1 MKKCL
6 SALLCTALSFG
17 AMTTGVFAQADINL
31 SENQRKMETGVREK
45 ELITTFIDDASYT
58 NEVDMFRINY
68 LGSWVHGDGHQ
79 DMFFEGTESYA
90 DGQGSLTM
98 KFIGTKVRL
107 YGTTGPKHGVYDI
120 EIDGQSAGSA
130 DANSSGRVNKVKLF
144 ESQTLPNAEHTIK
157 VSLSSASIG
166 LGQSIQFDGME
177 VDHEPIEPDHITI
190 SRSHFSLLPGKSE
203 KLIAQTGPWYAK
215 KTDIVWSSSDPDVA
229 SVDSEGNVTAAE
241 NIEEISTA
249 QIIASFKD
257 NPAVQTS
264 ITVTV
269 KPAGMFEDSD
279 FMRAYTGNE
288 QELDLSENAQS
299 LFDNAKEHSEITKTL
314 WLGDEASAKIIVASG
329 VSNLTNVEI
338 TAEEFRTEDGVRL
351 DPASIELGW
360 LEEVKANI
368 GRANSSAPIKDFP
381 EKIVPME
388 KTSLDREMVK
398 FGWIT
403 FKTSLNTLP
412 GTYSGTVRIRAS
424 ERNTP
429 VDIPVTLE
437 VLNLEQPAVESTE
450 LQIWQHP
457 FAAANY
463 ELGLGKNVSY
473 GGVCREYDEDF
484 YFSDEH
490 LKMMEPSVQAYLE
503 TGGHDVVANIV
514 EEAWNHQSFY
524 GDPSMV
530 KWTKKA
536 DGTWSFNYDWYDTW
550 INFMI
555 DQGVIDP
562 ANGIGQIKCFSLVP
576 WNNQIAWYDEASQS
590 MKKQSFTPGNDDWK
604 EYWTAFLTDFMAHS
618 KEKGWLDITY
628 ISMDERGID
637 QLRPAV
643 ELVKSLKDEDG
654 KTFKIASATNLG
666 PAASNPD
673 IMDQIED
680 ISLAQGSTGNRILMK
695 ELCAHRRELGLKT
708 TIYNCT
714 GHYPSN
720 FMHTDPAGNN
730 WVVWHSM
737 YMEADGYMRWA
748 WDNFVYDMH
757 GDVSYRWWEPGDG
770 WFIYPS
776 ERGDDDYSIYSTPRF
791 EMLKDGMRDVAKA
804 KMLLADETL
813 DAYLKD
819 DLLAVIEKFSHPARG
834 TDYGSAAPASEAD
847 RKALLALLDQTQ
859 NILDELARNAEKPS
873 DKAELLKAIALGIEL
888 QSSDLYGRVSKE
900 LQSALDTA
908 IEQAQMIRDDNNAT
922 AEQISN
928 AAKAIRAAI
937 TAIKAHDFN
946 YTILETVIDAIPE
959 NLDAYQ
965 EINKEALLAALARGK
980 AVLNGAQSE
989 KEIHDAAIEI
999 NANWLKMRLIPD
1011 ETLIE
1016 NMN

>member
-381 EKIVPME
+381 EKIVPHGE
-388 KTSLDREMVK
+388 
-398 FGWIT
+398 
-403 FKTSLNTLP
+403 
-412 GTYSGTVRIRAS
+412 
-424 ERNTP
+424 
-429 VDIPVTLE
+429 
-437 VLNLEQPAVESTE
+437 
-450 LQIWQHP
+450 
-457 FAAANY
+457 
-463 ELGLGKNVSY
+463 
-473 GGVCREYDEDF
+473 
-484 YFSDEH
+484 
-490 LKMMEPSVQAYLE
+490 
-503 TGGHDVVANIV
+503 
-514 EEAWNHQSFY
+514 
-524 GDPSMV
+524 
-530 KWTKKA
+530 
-536 DGTWSFNYDWYDTW
+536 
-550 INFMI
+550 
-555 DQGVIDP
+555 
-562 ANGIGQIKCFSLVP
+562 
-576 WNNQIAWYDEASQS
+576 
-590 MKKQSFTPGNDDWK
+590 
-604 EYWTAFLTDFMAHS
+604 
-618 KEKGWLDITY
+618 DIT
-628 ISMDERGID
+628 
-637 QLRPAV
+637 
-643 ELVKSLKDEDG
+643 
-654 KTFKIASATNLG
+654 
-666 PAASNPD
+666 
-673 IMDQIED
+673 
-680 ISLAQGSTGNRILMK
+680 
-695 ELCAHRRELGLKT
+695 
-708 TIYNCT
+708 
-714 GHYPSN
+714 
-720 FMHTDPAGNN
+720 
-730 WVVWHSM
+730 
-737 YMEADGYMRWA
+737 
-748 WDNFVYDMH
+748 
-757 GDVSYRWWEPGDG
+757 
-770 WFIYPS
+770 
-776 ERGDDDYSIYSTPRF
+776 
-791 EMLKDGMRDVAKA
+791 
-804 KMLLADETL
+804 
-813 DAYLKD
+813 
-819 DLLAVIEKFSHPARG
+819 
-834 TDYGSAAPASEAD
+834 
-847 RKALLALLDQTQ
+847 
-859 NILDELARNAEKPS
+859 
-873 DKAELLKAIALGIEL
+873 
-888 QSSDLYGRVSKE
+888 
-900 LQSALDTA
+900 
-908 IEQAQMIRDDNNAT
+908 
-922 AEQISN
+922 
-928 AAKAIRAAI
+928 
-937 TAIKAHDFN
+937 
-946 YTILETVIDAIPE
+946 
-959 NLDAYQ
+959 
-965 EINKEALLAALARGK
+965 
-980 AVLNGAQSE
+980 
-989 KEIHDAAIEI
+989 
-999 NANWLKMRLIPD
+999 
-1011 ETLIE
+1011 
-1016 NMN
+1016 